1 MDLCYRLGLLLFFLK
16 PPQICA
22 VFIND
27 NCTDYKLQFERTFT
41 VPGDVAMLNSTLLTT
56 KVFNFSAVPYNISW
70 YDSATGKEMTNQ
82 TGRILVRGETLWF
95 LNVTEEDAGDYMT
108 IVRTATWCYREFTKL
123 VVEQPTE
130 ECGRPTKAYQ
140 HLTNGATDILA
151 CPLKVYMTKLDSYN
165 VTSSIMWY
173 RDCEAIVDSEG
184 RYTYI
189 GTKLKIPAVTS
200 EDSGLYTCTLSFTLD
215 GVAGSVSETIDA
227 WVTDEYSLTPQVHEP
242 ASEIIKAELGSNLTK
257 LCRVF
262 VPGVG
267 RPLVNVIWIVNNTF
281 LFNTQPSDRIYTAE
295 QRFLSQEEPF
305 EGMWLERPLMF
316 SELKKEDFAINYTCR
331 AYSARGSPV
340 AYFTLMPTDPD
351 LILPIGVVLGVVS
364 VLFVLSVCIYYI
376 FKVEI
381 VLWFRSAFPVLY
393 IDKDSDG
400 KLYDAYV
407 AYPSPCSS
415 GYNTEVETF
424 AIHTLPQVLEKAC
437 GYKLFIAGR
446 DCRPGQAMVD
456 SVEESL
462 QASRRFLLLY
472 NASTFR
478 HTSNNN
484 NIILSED
491 GVISTG
497 SKTGDS
503 GSSTDFVYDDDGVY
517 SDQRQQFEVVVGM
530 HRALLEGS
538 LKAILVELEEISPE
552 QLALFPESV
561 RHLRR
566 KQGAVCL
573 WKNHRQKQQWPTCGR
588 PTEAE
593 KTGGSDT
600 QSSAKLSPSL
610 RFWKEVRY
618 HMPVRGKRVVYP
630 EKTALLN
637 L

>member
-1 MDLCYRLGLLLFFLK
+1 VISKANGSDSAAAEDKERVVQSDKQLWFLPAKASDSGEYTCTYRNETYCVTGSIRLHVYEPRAADMEKLSFPIAATVGEELTLKCPSIGDFNSTCRLIEWYKDSAPSRLQPGRGSSFQWNNRSLSIPKVQRSDAGVYTCQLNVVINNQQFKVSRALLLHVEAPKFQRPVIVSPLNTPEKRKSK
-16 PPQICA
+16 PADTAEQNFCS
-22 VFIND
+22 
-27 NCTDYKLQFERTFT
+27 CTSKLASR
-41 VPGDVAMLNSTLLTT
+41 DVWKNGNES
-56 KVFNFSAVPYNISW
+56 ISW
-70 YDSATGKEMTNQ
+70 YDSATGK
-82 TGRILVRGETLWF
+82 
-95 LNVTEEDAGDYMT
+95 
-108 IVRTATWCYREFTKL
+108 
-123 VVEQPTE
+123 
-130 ECGRPTKAYQ
+130 
-140 HLTNGATDILA
+140 LT
-151 CPLKVYMTKLDSYN
+151 
-165 VTSSIMWY
+165 
-173 RDCEAIVDSEG
+173 
-184 RYTYI
+184 
-189 GTKLKIPAVTS
+189 
-200 EDSGLYTCTLSFTLD
+200 
-215 GVAGSVSETIDA
+215 
-227 WVTDEYSLTPQVHEP
+227 
-242 ASEIIKAELGSNLTK
+242 
-257 LCRVF
+257 
-262 VPGVG
+262 
-267 RPLVNVIWIVNNTF
+267 
-281 LFNTQPSDRIYTAE
+281 
-295 QRFLSQEEPF
+295 RFLSQEEPF

-472 NASTFR
+472 N
-478 HTSNNN
+478 
-484 NIILSED
+484 
-491 GVISTG
+491 
-497 SKTGDS
+497 
-503 GSSTDFVYDDDGVY
+503 DDDGVY

-573 WKNHRQKQQWPTCGR
+573 WKNHRQKQQWPT
-588 PTEAE
+588 
-593 KTGGSDT
+593 
-600 QSSAKLSPSL
+600 
-610 RFWKEVRY
+610 FWKEVRY
-618 HMPVRGKRVVYP
+618 HMPVR
-630 EKTALLN
+630 
-637 L
+637 